1 MNRNC
6 AVTTYAGPAGDHNN
20 RAMQNSVLVADALA
34 RRLAIENVI
43 VGELEEPDP
52 SWWDV
57 ELERSRS
64 SLELMARQIDEV
76 MAQGLKPVSAIT
88 RCAVA
93 LATVPVVLRHRPDAV
108 VVWLDA
114 HADLNK
120 PDTTTS
126 GYLGGLAL
134 SGPLGWWETGL
145 GAGLPTSQT
154 VLVGVRDVD
163 PAEQAHIQ
171 AGRIVVIPVGA
182 GLTDRLAE
190 VVKLRPVYFH
200 LDCDVLEPGIV
211 RTEYQVAGGLTL
223 QQLHDCA
230 AVLADSEVVGIE
242 LGEFEGPAAADAED
256 LVDALAPLLA

>member
-1 MNRNC
+1 
-6 AVTTYAGPAGDHNN
+6 
-20 RAMQNSVLVADALA
+20 MQNSILVGEALT
-34 RRLAIENVI
+34 RRLVVQNVL
-43 VGELEEPDP
+43 VGELKEPDP
-52 SWWDV
+52 SWWDI
-57 ELERSRS
+57 ELERARP
-64 SLELMARQIDEV
+64 SLELMARQIDDV

-93 LATVPVVLRHRPDAV
+93 LATVPVVLRHRPDTV

-134 SGPLGWWETGL
+134 SGPLGWWESGL

-163 PAEQAHIQ
+163 PAERPHIQ
-171 AGRIVVIPVGA
+171 AGRIAVVPVGD

-190 VVKLRPVYFH
+190 VVNARPVYFH

-211 RTEYQVAGGLTL
+211 LTEYQVARGLTL

-230 AVLADSEVVGIE
+230 AVVADSEVVGVE
-242 LGEFEGPAAADAED
+242 LGEFEGPAASDAED
-256 LVDALAPLLA
+256 LVEALAPLLA